1 MTVVVIVLT
10 LVVMG
15 LTAIVFGLLRAHARV
30 LRALAAAGIDVDAAD
45 SAFRLRSPGTA
56 ADAADA
62 SAVPDARG
70 LGVGP
75 VDLVGTTLD
84 GSPVQVAVSAP
95 GTTLLAFL
103 SSGCTTCRSFW
114 ERFARPGPVVPGGG
128 RLVIVTADLDEESPA
143 RLAELAPS
151 GHRLVCSSAAWRA
164 YEVPGSPWFVL
175 VDGEAGRIVG
185 SGTATSWRQVRG
197 LLADAVADAATRA
210 AGTGRSRADEAL
222 RRAGIGPGHPSLYP
236 TGPRTGGTP
245 PGSDRPLTGTD
256 EADRRSGG
264 DSP

>member
-1 MTVVVIVLT
+1 MTVVVIVLA

-15 LTAIVFGLLRAHARV
+15 LTAVVFGLLRAHARV
-30 LRALAAAGIDVDAAD
+30 LRALAAAGIDLDAAD
-45 SAFRLRSPGTA
+45 STFRVRPTA
-56 ADAADA
+56 TGADAGTGPAA
-62 SAVPDARG
+62 PVPA
-70 LGVGP
+70 VGP

-84 GSPVQVAVSAP
+84 GSPVQVAVSGP

-114 ERFARPGPVVPGGG
+114 ERFARPDLVVPGGG
-128 RLVIVTADLDEESPA
+128 RLVIVTADLDDESPS

-151 GHRLVCSSAAWRA
+151 GHRLVCSSAAWHA
-164 YEVPGSPWFVL
+164 YQVPGSPWFVL
-175 VDGEAGRIVG
+175 VDGGAGRVLG

-210 AGTGRSRADEAL
+210 TGTRTRADEAL

-236 TGPRTGGTP
+236 TGPRTAAP
-245 PGSDRPLTGTD
+245 PGSVGPGAGTD
-256 EADRRSGG
+256 ESSRSPG
-264 DSP
+264 DGSS